1 MKVVNLKNNLKA
13 KIKLS
18 ENEDLSSLFAYDENN
33 KIVGFCHFACFHIYS
48 KPAPENFR
56 INYSKKHNIP
66 LEQVKKVY
74 NYKINVN
81 KTKEYTTHENTLTL
95 TNGKSFNFE
104 NTICQIAEIE
114 ITDDRYFQV
123 GLGTAML
130 NETLKIAQKHNCKLI
145 KGKYL
150 PKGNYQFGT
159 QQFYKRNG
167 FKFENE
173 DNETIIIKT
182 LDYDL

>member
-1 MKVVNLKNNLKA
+1 MIVNLKNDLKA
-13 KIKLS
+13 TLKIS
-18 ENEDLSSLFAYDENN
+18 ENEETSSIYAFDENN
-33 KIVGFCHFACFHIYS
+33 NIVGFCHFACFHTYS
-48 KPAPENFR
+48 KPAPESFR

-81 KTKEYTTHENTLTL
+81 KTEEYTIHENTLIL
-95 TNGKSFNFE
+95 TNGKSFKLDG
-104 NTICQIAEIE
+104 TICQIAEIE

-159 QQFYKRNG
+159 KQFYKRNG
-167 FKFENE
+167 FKFENI
-173 DNETIIIKT
+173 DNETFITKDIEYTK
-182 LDYDL
+182 